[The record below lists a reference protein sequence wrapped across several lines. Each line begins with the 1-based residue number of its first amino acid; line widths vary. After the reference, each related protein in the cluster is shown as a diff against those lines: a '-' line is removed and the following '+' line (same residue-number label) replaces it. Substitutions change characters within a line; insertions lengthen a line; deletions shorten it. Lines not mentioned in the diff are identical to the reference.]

1 MVIYVVRSGDSIFN
15 IAERYGTMADN
26 IILANKL
33 KNPDELVVGQ
43 TIIIPIDTYTV
54 KQGETINSI
63 AKKLNTSF
71 RQLTVTNNL
80 DARESLQVGQVLTVP
95 MPLKEAIVVNAYVD
109 TYITQPPELDEIAEE
124 TTPYLTYLSPFSY
137 TISKDGLLIAPN
149 LYNLQEIA
157 KQNNTQLILVITNID
172 ENGFNAELGKMLLT
186 DETVQNRILAQAVQI
201 ANEEGFSVVQFDLE
215 FLPPETKEDY
225 NKFLLKARDILHK
238 NDLLL
243 STALAPKIRA
253 DQVGQWYEAHDYK
266 AHGELA
272 DFVVLM
278 TYEWG
283 YTYGLPLPISPYA
296 PVRDVLE
303 YALTV
308 IPPEKILLGQNLY
321 GYNWREPY
329 KKNGEAA
336 NSLSPNEAIE
346 LAGENNRSIL
356 YDEIARAPYFYYVD
370 KDGRQHTVW
379 FEDAR
384 SIQAKFNLIRQY
396 NLLGISYWRL
406 GYDFPQNFL
415 MLDKQF
421 DIIKLT

>member
-15 IAERYGTMADN
+15 ISERFGVKADD
-26 IILANKL
+26 IIDSNKL

-43 TIIIPIDTYTV
+43 TLVIPIDTYIV

-71 RQLTVTNNL
+71 RQLVVTNNL
-80 DARESLQVGQVLTVP
+80 DARKTLQVGQELKVP

-109 TYITQPPELDEIAEE
+109 TYITQPPELDEILEE
-124 TTPYLTYLSPFSY
+124 TTPYLTYLSPFSFS
-137 TISKDGLLIAPN
+137 ISKEGLLISPN

-157 KQNNTQLILVITNID
+157 KQNNTELILVITNID
-172 ENGFNAELGKMLLT
+172 ENGFNAEIGRMLLT
-186 DETVQNRILAQAVQI
+186 DETVQNRILSQAIQI
-201 ANEEGFSVVQFDLE
+201 AKEQGFSVVQFDLE

-225 NKFLLKARDILHK
+225 NKFLLKARNRLHE

-243 STALAPKIRA
+243 STALAPKVRA
-253 DQVGQWYEAHDYK
+253 NQVGQWYEAHDYK

-296 PVRDVLE
+296 PVKDVLE

-329 KKNGEAA
+329 KKNGEPAT
-336 NSLSPNEAIE
+336 SLSSGEAVI
-346 LAGENNRSIL
+346 LASENNRSIL

-370 KDGRQHTVW
+370 KDGKQHTVW

-415 MLDKQF
+415 MLDNQF